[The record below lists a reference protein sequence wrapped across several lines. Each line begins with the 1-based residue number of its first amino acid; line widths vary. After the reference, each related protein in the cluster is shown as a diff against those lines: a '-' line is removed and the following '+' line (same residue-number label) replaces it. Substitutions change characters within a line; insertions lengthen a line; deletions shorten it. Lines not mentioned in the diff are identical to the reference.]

1 MTNREKDIQDLTQHL
16 TALMEE
22 YGYIEVSLPC
32 GRYFLLRDG
41 DQLLLRLSLGHR
53 CAD

>member
-1 MTNREKDIQDLTQHL
+1 MTNREKDLHDLTQRL

-22 YGYIEVSLPC
+22 YGYIEISLPG
-32 GRYFLLRDG
+32 GRYIRLRDG